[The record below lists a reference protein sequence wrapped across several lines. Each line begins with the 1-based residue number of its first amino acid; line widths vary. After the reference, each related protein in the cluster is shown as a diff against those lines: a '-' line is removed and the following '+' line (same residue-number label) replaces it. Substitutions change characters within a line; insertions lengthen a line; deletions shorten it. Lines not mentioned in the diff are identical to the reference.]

1 MRQSDEIL
9 RKLLPAPNEC
19 GTVLDC
25 AAGMGTQAIG
35 LAKMG
40 FAVEGCDGS
49 EVSIGQARR
58 DAERLGLPVV
68 FRVDDIR
75 PLEKAPEAYYGVA
88 LAMDNV
94 LPQLGDLASMR
105 AALNAMFSR
114 LHPGGM
120 MVAGVRDYDLI
131 LAEHPMTMPP
141 RFSGNGSGRRIF
153 HEVWD
158 WLDDRR
164 YVCHIYITNEIVH
177 RWEVRHFTGEYC
189 AVLKCEMADLFR
201 EVGCEDVQILAPEQ
215 TGYHYPLIRG
225 QKFPL

>member
-1 MRQSDEIL
+1 MRQSDEVL
-9 RKLLPAPNEC
+9 RKLLPEPAAC

-49 EVSIGQARR
+49 EASIGQARR

-75 PLEKAPEAYYGVA
+75 KLETAPEKHYGVA

-94 LPQLGDLASMR
+94 LPHLGALPSMR
-105 AALNAMFSR
+105 TALSTMFSR
-114 LHPGGM
+114 LRPGGVM
-120 MVAGVRDYDLI
+120 FTGVRDYDPI
-131 LAEHPMTMPP
+131 LAEKPTIMPP

-158 WLDDRR
+158 WQDDRR
-164 YVCHIYITNEIVH
+164 YVCHIYITNEIMH

-201 EVGCEDVQILAPEQ
+201 EAGCEDVQILAPEQ

-225 QKFPL
+225 QKPLL